1 MQEDLIII
9 NDRPDIFK
17 PFPAGNET
25 FASKALALASG
36 QPLDFIYVGDN
47 TAKDFLYPNQHGWKT
62 VCLLEMD
69 KISTNSPSTWHPNT
83 GRRQ

>member
-1 MQEDLIII
+1 MG
-9 NDRPDIFK
+9 IFVSGT
-17 PFPAGNET
+17 FLRGYET

-62 VCLLEMD
+62 VCLLDDGQNIHKQSFDLAPEYRPQA
-69 KISTNSPSTWHPNT
+69 IIHNLLELE
-83 GRRQ
+83 